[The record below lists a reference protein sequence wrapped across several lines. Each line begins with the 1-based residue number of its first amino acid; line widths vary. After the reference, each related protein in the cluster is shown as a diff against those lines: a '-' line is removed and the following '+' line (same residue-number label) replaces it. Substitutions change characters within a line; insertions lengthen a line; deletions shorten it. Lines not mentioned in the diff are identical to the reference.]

1 MVGLGSIIC
10 FTALSDIELL
20 RAWYD
25 SLCPIRRSSDTS
37 SLHKLHLECDGDLLA
52 HQNAA
57 SFKGR
62 IPGQAIVF
70 AVNLGRARNS
80 HTSVAPWIFHR
91 RRRSFHREDDLAGNP
106 VDRQVTFHCQ
116 FAITDNANALGLE

>member
-1 MVGLGSIIC
+1 MVSMPRCGCQGNPAAWSFGLSLRKSSSKRNGSNSFVLPKPKARCNLTPAPSMVGLGSIIW
-10 FTALSDIELL
+10 FPAISDIELL

-57 SFKGR
+57 SFK
-62 IPGQAIVF
+62 
-70 AVNLGRARNS
+70 
-80 HTSVAPWIFHR
+80 
-91 RRRSFHREDDLAGNP
+91 
-106 VDRQVTFHCQ
+106 
-116 FAITDNANALGLE
+116 